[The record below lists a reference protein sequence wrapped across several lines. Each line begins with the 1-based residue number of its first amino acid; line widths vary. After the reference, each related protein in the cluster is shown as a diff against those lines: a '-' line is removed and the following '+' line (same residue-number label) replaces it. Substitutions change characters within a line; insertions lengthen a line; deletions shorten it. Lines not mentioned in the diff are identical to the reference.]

1 MRTSWFRSK
10 VAGGIAPGHRFAL
23 VAIVVA
29 GLGASGCVGGGAGGG
44 SLAGP
49 SVPSGT
55 PGGYD
60 ISWVQCGGSYPK
72 NPVFGVVGVSHGL
85 PFHDNPCVVAQYR
98 WAAAA
103 SYDLGWAASA
113 SYDVAF
119 YLNTA
124 NPGAQSVHWTAP
136 GPRRCSGASD
146 DLGCAYNYG
155 YNAARHAFEY
165 TAART
170 GAAAG
175 KAWWLDIETGNTWS
189 ADVNSNRAD
198 IHGMLDYLNSQPGV
212 TPGIYSTR
220 AQWAQITRRARLA
233 STPLWLPH
241 TQKRSQPPTF
251 CDFAHSFTGGPVT
264 LVQHP
269 SGRFDGDFAC

>member
-1 MRTSWFRSK
+1 

-23 VAIVVA
+23 VAIIVA
-29 GLGASGCVGGGAGGG
+29 GLGASGCVGGGPGGG
-44 SLAGP
+44 SLVGP

-72 NPVFGVVGVSHGL
+72 NPTFGVVGVSHGL

-103 SYDLGWAASA
+103 SVDLGWAAPA

-124 NPGAQSVHWTAP
+124 NPGAQSAHWTAP
-136 GPRRCSGASD
+136 GPRRCRGASD
-146 DLGCAYNYG
+146 DPGCAYNYG

-189 ADVNSNRAD
+189 ADVNANRAD

-220 AQWAQITRRARLA
+220 AQWAQITGRARLA

-241 TQKRSQPPTF
+241 TQKRSQPPTV
-251 CDFAHSFTGGPVT
+251 CDSAHSFTGGPVT
-264 LVQHP
+264 LVQYP
-269 SGRFDGDFAC
+269 AGSFDGDFAC